1 MKNYKT
7 VKKIMNETKSV
18 PAIQAIDLTVGYGG
32 TIVLENINFSIDKGE
47 IFVIIG
53 GSGCGK
59 STILKHLIGLYE
71 PMSGDILING
81 KSIVKAS
88 PEEKRRMMRT
98 FGVLYQS
105 SALFSALSIAENI
118 ALPIEE
124 YTNLSE
130 DEICVR
136 VNEKLNLVGL
146 EGVGSKMPSELSGG
160 MKKRAALARA
170 MALDPEILFFDEP
183 STSLD
188 PVTAAMLDRLIID
201 LRSRLGTTM
210 VIVTHDLDSIFAIS
224 DRVIMLDKETK
235 SVIARGKPSEI
246 RKDNPSPTVKEF
258 LSRSGLAR
266 KMD

>member
-1 MKNYKT
+1 MD
-7 VKKIMNETKSV
+7 ETKST
-18 PAIQAIDLTVGYGG
+18 PAIQAIDLTVGYGD
-32 TIVLENINFSIDKGE
+32 TVVLKNINFSIEKGE

-71 PMSGDILING
+71 PMKGDILING
-81 KSIVKAS
+81 KSIVRADA
-88 PEEKRRMMRT
+88 EEKRMMMRT

-124 YTNLSE
+124 YTDLSE
-130 DEICVR
+130 NEICAR
-136 VNEKLNLVGL
+136 INEKLNLVGL
-146 EGVGSKMPSELSGG
+146 DGVGSKMPSELSGG

-170 MALDPEILFFDEP
+170 LALNPEILFFDEP

-201 LRSRLGTTM
+201 LRNRLGTTM

-224 DRVIMLDKETK
+224 DRVIMLDTETK
-235 SVIARGKPSEI
+235 SIIARGKPNEI
-246 RKDNPSPTVKEF
+246 RKDNPTPSVKEF
-258 LSRSGLAR
+258 LFRSGMAR

>member
-1 MKNYKT
+1 
-7 VKKIMNETKSV
+7 MNETKSTPV
-18 PAIQAIDLTVGYGG
+18 IQAIDLTVGYGD
-32 TIVLENINFSIDKGE
+32 TVILENIDFSVNKGE

-71 PMSGDILING
+71 PMKGDILING

-88 PEEKRRMMRT
+88 PGEKRRMMRS

-124 YTNLSE
+124 YTDLSE
-130 DEICVR
+130 DEICAR
-136 VNEKLNLVGL
+136 VNEKLSLVGL
-146 EGVGSKMPSELSGG
+146 DGVGSKMPSELSGG

-224 DRVIMLDKETK
+224 DRIIMLDKETK
-235 SVIARGKPSEI
+235 SIIARGKPSEI
-246 RKDNPSPTVKEF
+246 RKDNHVPTVKDF
-258 LSRSGLAR
+258 LFRSGLAR

>member
-1 MKNYKT
+1 MDEKKT
-7 VKKIMNETKSV
+7 VPM
-18 PAIQAIDLTVGYGG
+18 IQAIDLTVGYGDVV
-32 TIVLENINFSIDKGE
+32 VLENINFSINKGE
-47 IFVIIG
+47 VFVIIG

-71 PMSGDILING
+71 PMKGDILIKG
-81 KSIVKAS
+81 ESIVKADWD
-88 PEEKRRMMRT
+88 EKRRLMKS

-105 SALFSALSIAENI
+105 GALFSALTIAENI
-118 ALPIEE
+118 ALPMEE
-124 YTNLSE
+124 YTNMKE
-130 DEICVR
+130 KEIFQR

-146 EGVGSKMPSELSGG
+146 QGAGPKMPSELSGG

-188 PVTAAMLDRLIID
+188 PVTAAMMDRLILD
-201 LRSRLGTTM
+201 LRNRLGTTM

-224 DRVIMLDKETK
+224 DRVMILDKVAKTI
-235 SVIARGKPSEI
+235 VARGKPYEL
-246 RKDNPSPTVKEF
+246 RKSNHSPAVEEF
-258 LSRSGLAR
+258 LDRAGLSR

>member
-1 MKNYKT
+1 ME
-7 VKKIMNETKSV
+7 ETKSIPV
-18 PAIQAIDLTVGYGG
+18 IQAIDLTVGYGD
-32 TIVLENINFSIDKGE
+32 TIVLENIDFSIDKGE

-71 PMSGDILING
+71 PIKGDILIKG
-81 KSIVKAS
+81 KSIVKAGAG
-88 PEEKRRMMRT
+88 EKRRMMRT

-124 YTNLSE
+124 YTDLSE
-130 DEICVR
+130 DEVCAR

-146 EGVGSKMPSELSGG
+146 DGVGSKMPAELSGG

-201 LRSRLGTTM
+201 LRDRLGTTM

-224 DRVIMLDKETK
+224 DRIIMLDTETK
-235 SVIARGKPSEI
+235 SIIARGKPSEI
-246 RKDNPSPTVKEF
+246 RKDNPDPTVKEF
-258 LSRSGLAR
+258 LFRSGLAR

>member
-1 MKNYKT
+1 
-7 VKKIMNETKSV
+7 MNETKSIPV
-18 PAIQAIDLTVGYGG
+18 IQAIDLTVGYGG
-32 TIVLENINFSIDKGE
+32 TIVLENINFSIEKGE

-59 STILKHLIGLYE
+59 STILKHLIGLYK

-81 KSIVKAS
+81 KSIVNAS
-88 PEEKRRMMRT
+88 ADEKRSMMRT

-124 YTNLSE
+124 YTDLSE
-130 DEICVR
+130 DDICAR

-146 EGVGSKMPSELSGG
+146 DGVGSKMPSELSGG

-170 MALDPEILFFDEP
+170 MALDPETLFFDEP

-201 LRSRLGTTM
+201 LRNRLGTTM

-224 DRVIMLDKETK
+224 DRVIMLDKDTK
-235 SVIARGKPSEI
+235 SIIARGKPRDI
-246 RKDNPSPTVKEF
+246 RIDNHTPTVKEF

-266 KMD
+266 EMD

>member
-1 MKNYKT
+1 MD
-7 VKKIMNETKSV
+7 ETESI
-18 PAIQAIDLTVGYGG
+18 PAIQAIDLTVGYGD
-32 TIVLENINFSIDKGE
+32 TVVLENINFSIERGE
-47 IFVIIG
+47 IFVVIG

-71 PMSGDILING
+71 PMRGDILVNG

-88 PEEKRRMMRT
+88 PSGKRRMMRT

-124 YTNLSE
+124 YTDLSE
-130 DEICVR
+130 DEICAR
-136 VNEKLNLVGL
+136 VNEKLSLVGL
-146 EGVGSKMPSELSGG
+146 YGAGSKMPAELSGG

-201 LRSRLGTTM
+201 LRNRLGTTM

-235 SVIARGKPSEI
+235 SIIARGKPSEI
-246 RKDNPSPTVKEF
+246 RENNPDPTVKEF
-258 LSRSGLAR
+258 LFRSGMAR